1 MITNDKETND
11 VRESKNKNT
20 VVSAHLRVRQS
31 KTYRAKTDDFMSH
44 GFIDLKISLQFFGMD
59 SMHSSK
65 HSFINDAP
73 GLVRTEQEED
83 RLDRQGKQKRRGKWL
98 PGTEDW
104 RQGKDKEG

>member
-1 MITNDKETND
+1 MVDCGMTLDLVMRSCEHNSLQVD
-11 VRESKNKNT
+11 VYKGKI
-20 VVSAHLRVRQS
+20 A
-31 KTYRAKTDDFMSH
+31 YRCVSH

-59 SMHSSK
+59 STHSSK

-73 GLVRTEQEED
+73 GLVRAEQEED